1 MAPDRSLGRIGGG
14 YGARGIDAGRR
25 VSAPWDQFGPDY
37 DLPPF
42 EATPRT
48 YLIASSPR
56 TGSHWLGHL
65 FRACGDMGAPLEYLH
80 PRHLA
85 EWGARLGTEG
95 TADTLRA
102 IQRRRT
108 SPSGWFGIKAHWAQF
123 AAVEAVPAV
132 ERWVRIVRVDAVGQ
146 AISLVVA
153 KQTRSPISFRPA
165 EGAVRY
171 DRAAIGAA
179 LARLAADAAGWDDF
193 FARERVT
200 PLRIAYEDLV
210 ARPLDGLNAARA
222 HLDLPA
228 LSTLPDGDGMPAR
241 QATATNALWR
251 ARYLEETAGD

>member
-1 MAPDRSLGRIGGG
+1 MCAGVGRG
-14 YGARGIDAGRR
+14 
-25 VSAPWDQFGPDY
+25 VSAPWDQFGPAY
-37 DLPPF
+37 DLAPF
-42 EATPRT
+42 DGAART

-85 EWGARLGTEG
+85 DWGERLGTAG
-95 TADTLRA
+95 AAQTVRA

-108 SPSGWFGIKAHWAQF
+108 SPSGWFGVKAHWAQF
-123 AAVEAVPAV
+123 AAAPGAAAV
-132 ERWVRIVRVDAVGQ
+132 ERWVRIVRDDALDQ

-153 KQTRSPISFRPA
+153 KQTRSPISFRPSS
-165 EGAVRY
+165 GALIY
-171 DRAAIGAA
+171 DRAAITAA
-179 LARLAADAAGWDDF
+179 RVRLAQDAAGWDDF

-210 ARPLDGLNAARA
+210 ARPLDALNAARA